1 MKRYTAHIHH
11 TYDTILRM
19 CRAMDDTFYFKRKIT
34 GALVG
39 VMLAVFGV
47 WNASSVAGILMM
59 MIGCWMLASLNLP
72 AKNQADSVRKALG
85 GKYPQNKYEFFDKH
99 FVLYAQNQD
108 IINYSNLIRL
118 VEDEGYCYLCL
129 TVQAGYMLEK
139 ASLGNELDSFKAFM
153 EKATDLKW
161 TKPYRLSTFNLK
173 QMIEL
178 LTPSKQFPKLK
189 KKKK

>member
-1 MKRYTAHIHH
+1 MKRFTAHITH

-19 CRAMDDTFYFKRKIT
+19 CRAMDDTFFFRRKISM
-34 GALVG
+34 VIIG
-39 VMLAVFGV
+39 VMLTVFGV
-47 WNASSVAGILMM
+47 WNMDNVVGILFL

-72 AKNQADSVRKALG
+72 AKNQADNVRKALA
-85 GKYPQNKYEFFDKH
+85 GKYPANKYEFFDKH

-139 ASLGNELDSFKAFM
+139 ASLGTELENFKAFM
-153 EKATDLKW
+153 EKATGLKW
-161 TKPYRLSTFNLK
+161 RKPYRLSTFNIK
-173 QMIEL
+173 NMAEL
-178 LTPSKQFPKLK
+178 LTGSADSRK